1 MLVGAP
7 GTGKSTL
14 ARRLARTLEAELVQ
28 SDRVRHQLFPEP
40 RYTGGE
46 HAAVF
51 GWCYTVIRS
60 CLKVGKHVVFDAT
73 NLDERN
79 RRRVYD
85 IVEECPARLVI
96 VWAAAPPQVVQDRML
111 RRHDARD
118 SDDLSDADWQVHLEL
133 ARRADPIRRPH
144 MVVNT
149 AVDVEPIV
157 PRIVDRALGP
167 ERQPTQSTA
176 PVSAPAA
183 G

>member
-14 ARRLARTLEAELVQ
+14 ARRVARALAAELVE
-28 SDRVRHQLFPEP
+28 SDRVRRQLFPEP

-60 CLKVGKHVVFDAT
+60 CLKVGKNVVFDAT

-85 IVEECPARLVI
+85 IVDECVARLLI
-96 VWAAAPPQVVQDRML
+96 LWAAAPPHVVQDRML
-111 RRHDARD
+111 RRRDGADDDDA
-118 SDDLSDADWQVHLEL
+118 SDADWGVHLEL

-149 AVDVEPIV
+149 AVDLDAIV
-157 PRIVDRALGP
+157 RRIVAQALDGSP
-167 ERQPTQSTA
+167 PLSS
-176 PVSAPAA
+176 VSAPRAS
-183 G
+183 

>member
-14 ARRLARTLEAELVQ
+14 ARRVARALPADLVET
-28 SDRVRHQLFPEP
+28 DRVRRQLFPEP

-60 CLKVGKHVVFDAT
+60 CLKVGKNVVFDAT

-85 IVEECPARLVI
+85 IVDECLAGLLI
-96 VWAAAPPQVVQDRML
+96 VWAAAPPHVVQDRML
-111 RRHDARD
+111 RRRDGEDQQDA
-118 SDDLSDADWQVHLEL
+118 SDADWSVHLEL

-149 AVDVEPIV
+149 AVDLDAIV
-157 PRIVDRALGP
+157 NRIVARAREG
-167 ERQPTQSTA
+167 RA
-176 PVSAPAA
+176 VPA
-183 G
+183 